1 MAVKAIQLIQI
12 GTAMGSEEKARETI
26 RLMKEAG
33 YDGNLVAVRGLLKD
47 KAHSKML
54 ENLAPCFEKVFTV
67 TPDSPRAM
75 TAEELEEEAKYHMD
89 AEAAPSVAK
98 AIRLAVDYA
107 DENNLAGVVVCGSLY
122 LAAQARPLLLKEAE
136 K

>member
-1 MAVKAIQLIQI
+1 MLLYMEEMV
-12 GTAMGSEEKARETI
+12 SEEKARETI

-33 YDGNLVAVRGLLKD
+33 YDGNLVAVLGLLKD
-47 KAHSKML
+47 KDHSKML

>member
-1 MAVKAIQLIQI
+1 M
-12 GTAMGSEEKARETI
+12 T
-26 RLMKEAG
+26 
-33 YDGNLVAVRGLLKD
+33 GNLVAVLGLLKD
-47 KAHSKML
+47 KDHSKML
-54 ENLAPCFEKVFTV
+54 ENLDPCFEKVFAV

-107 DENNLAGVVVCGSLY
+107 DGKQPGWCGGVRQPLPCCSGPST
-122 LAAQARPLLLKEAE
+122 AAQRSGKVTPIPTKYAHSALYTGNIPQQQGAFCCYYQK
-136 K
+136 